1 MLHHPFVDPDELK
14 VVDSTQF
21 DRQEFHSYPP
31 DFYYYPIDPG
41 AENDDTDVEE
51 GVIWK
56 GTEKEAHLD
65 GNVDN

>member
-14 VVDSTQF
+14 VVEAPDLTVRSFTRIHLISTIILSILGPKTMILMW
-21 DRQEFHSYPP
+21 RR
-31 DFYYYPIDPG
+31 
-41 AENDDTDVEE
+41 